1 MVLQYGRNMASHCNV
16 THPSTTILSRLCHGV
31 GNHETLTWTWSLRAQ
46 VRVFKLR
53 PPPPPSTSSLPR
65 CQGWRMVDGPRYP
78 CTSKQAAWA
87 RASPIKA
94 METENP
100 TPVSGAESLTRK
112 AGASVKV
119 TLAISGLK
127 GSTCKVCGLLSSYSS
142 DNNLTLY
149 ACDVSEQSILRT
161 TVFFVPPAPPLW
173 SYVSGLVACS
183 LCKVSE
189 QSVGPVA
196 CYLCCMDLEALVL
209 LLVASCVCDVSE
221 QSVSLSLGLP
231 KLSRAFNALGNCWY
245 TQVSETFYFFLYYS
259 FSGASTVVI
268 NKRLFIYFIYYCGAE
283 Q

>member
-46 VRVFKLR
+46 VRVSKLR

-65 CQGWRMVDGPRYP
+65 CRGWRMVDGPRYP

-94 METENP
+94 MELENP

-142 DNNLTLY
+142 DDNLTLY

-161 TVFFVPPAPPLW
+161 TVYF
-173 SYVSGLVACS
+173 S
-183 LCKVSE
+183 LRSE
-189 QSVGPVA
+189 A
-196 CYLCCMDLEALVL
+196 MFLDLLLAASAKSLNNLLVL
-209 LLVASCVCDVSE
+209 LPLTSAVWILKHLSCCLWLLVYAM
-221 QSVSLSLGLP
+221 SLNNLCL
-231 KLSRAFNALGNCWY
+231 
-245 TQVSETFYFFLYYS
+245 
-259 FSGASTVVI
+259 
-268 NKRLFIYFIYYCGAE
+268 
-283 Q
+283 